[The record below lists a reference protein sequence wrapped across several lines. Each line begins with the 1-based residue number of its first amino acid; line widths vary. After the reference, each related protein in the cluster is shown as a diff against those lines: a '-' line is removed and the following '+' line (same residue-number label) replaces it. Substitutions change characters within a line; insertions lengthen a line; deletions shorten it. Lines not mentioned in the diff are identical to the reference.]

1 MRQLVREAP
10 AALPAVVRAPLA
22 MTAALATAILVALGI
37 LHFHDSG
44 LTGIDAAVLPSIDG
58 VRPPWRY
65 VALVFDFGG
74 EPVGSTI
81 LVALI
86 AVLCFVVHRVRAAVV
101 TVLGVVVTV
110 AVTTVLKPIVGR
122 TIHGEFLSYPSGH
135 TALATALAVVIG
147 LVAADRLGLGRVAAV
162 VLVLVLGLAL
172 VAGVAMGWAE
182 VALGAHYPTDAV
194 GGFCAALAAVPATAW
209 LVDRIAERL

>member
-1 MRQLVREAP
+1 MRQLVRTAPPALP
-10 AALPAVVRAPLA
+10 AALRAPLSIS
-22 MTAALATAILVALGI
+22 AALATAVLVALGI
-37 LHFHDSG
+37 LHFRDSG
-44 LTGIDAAVLPSIDG
+44 LTGVDAALLPSIDG

-74 EPVGSTI
+74 EPVGSVI
-81 LVALI
+81 LI
-86 AVLCFVVHRVRAAVV
+86 ALLAGVCWLVHRVRAAVL

-110 AVTTVLKPIVGR
+110 AVTTVLKPLVGR

-135 TALATALAVVIG
+135 TAMATALALVIG
-147 LVAADRLGLGRVAAV
+147 LVLTERWGLGRAAGV
-162 VLVLVLGLAL
+162 SLALGLAL
-172 VAGVAMGWAE
+172 VAGLAMGWAE

-209 LVDRIAERL
+209 ALDRVADRL

>member
-1 MRQLVREAP
+1 VRELVRTAP
-10 AALPAVVRAPLA
+10 VALPATLRAPLT
-22 MTAALATAILVALGI
+22 MTGALATAVLVALGI

-58 VRPPWRY
+58 IRPPWRY

-86 AVLCFVVHRVRAAVV
+86 ALAGLLAHRVRIAVL
-101 TVLGVVVTV
+101 TVLGVLATV

-135 TALATALAVVIG
+135 TALATALALVIG
-147 LVAADRLGLGRVAAV
+147 LLVADRLHLGRAAAV
-162 VLVLVLGLAL
+162 TLLLGLAV
-172 VAGVAMGWAE
+172 VAGIAMGWAE
-182 VALGAHYPTDAV
+182 VALGAHYPTDAI
-194 GGFCAALAAVPATAW
+194 GGFCAALAAIPATAW
-209 LVDRIAERL
+209 VVDRVADRL

>member
-1 MRQLVREAP
+1 MRQLVRSAPEALP
-10 AALPAVVRAPLA
+10 AALRAPLA
-22 MTAALATAILVALGI
+22 MTAALATAVLVALGI

-44 LTGIDAAVLPSIDG
+44 LTGIDAALLPPIDG

-86 AVLCFVVHRVRAAVV
+86 AVVCFLVHRVRAAVL
-101 TVLGVVVTV
+101 TVLGVVATV

-135 TALATALAVVIG
+135 TAMATALALVIA
-147 LVAADRLGLGRVAAV
+147 LVLADRLALGRPAAM
-162 VLVLVLGLAL
+162 LLVLGLAL

-182 VALGAHYPTDAV
+182 VGLGAHYPTDAA
-194 GGFCAALAAVPATAW
+194 GGFCAALAVVPATAW
-209 LVDRIAERL
+209 LVDRVADRL

>member
-1 MRQLVREAP
+1 VRQLVREAP
-10 AALPAVVRAPLA
+10 AAVPAVLRAPLA
-22 MTAALATAILVALGI
+22 MTAALATAVLVALGI

-44 LTGIDAAVLPSIDG
+44 LTGIDAAMLPSIDG

-65 VALVFDFGG
+65 VALAVDFGG

-81 LVALI
+81 LVALL
-86 AVLCFVVHRVRAAVV
+86 ALVCFLAHRIRAAVL
-101 TVLGVVVTV
+101 TVLGVAVTV
-110 AVTTVLKPIVGR
+110 AVTTLLKPIIGR

-135 TALATALAVVIG
+135 TALATALALVIA
-147 LVAADRLGLGRVAAV
+147 LLLADRLGLGRAPAV
-162 VLVLVLGLAL
+162 VLVLGLAL
-172 VAGVAMGWAE
+172 VAGAAMGWAE

-209 LVDRIAERL
+209 LVDRTAERL

>member
-1 MRQLVREAP
+1 VRQLVREAP

-22 MTAALATAILVALGI
+22 MTAALATAVLVALGI

-58 VRPPWRY
+58 VQPPWRY

-86 AVLCFVVHRVRAAVV
+86 AVVCFVVHRVRAAVV

-110 AVTTVLKPIVGR
+110 AVTTVVKPIVGR

-135 TALATALAVVIG
+135 TALATALALVIG
-147 LVAADRLGLGRVAAV
+147 LVVADRLGLGRVAAV
-162 VLVLVLGLAL
+162 VLAVGLAL

-209 LVDRIAERL
+209 LVDRVAERL

>member
-1 MRQLVREAP
+1 MRQLVRTAP
-10 AALPAVVRAPLA
+10 AALPVAVRAPLA
-22 MTAALATAILVALGI
+22 MTAALATAVLVALGI

-44 LTGIDAAVLPSIDG
+44 LTGIDAAMLPSIDG
-58 VRPPWRY
+58 VQPPWRY
-65 VALVFDFGG
+65 VALVIDFGG

-81 LVALI
+81 LVALL
-86 AVLCFVVHRVRAAVV
+86 AVVCFLAHRVRAAVL

-135 TALATALAVVIG
+135 TALATALALVIG
-147 LVAADRLGLGRVAAV
+147 LLLVDRLGSGRVAGV
-162 VLVLVLGLAL
+162 VLLLGLAL

-194 GGFCAALAAVPATAW
+194 GGFCAALAAVPATGWA
-209 LVDRIAERL
+209 VDRVAERL

>member
-1 MRQLVREAP
+1 
-10 AALPAVVRAPLA
+10 
-22 MTAALATAILVALGI
+22 MTAALATAVLVALGI

-58 VRPPWRY
+58 VQPPWRY

-86 AVLCFVVHRVRAAVV
+86 AVVCFVVHRVRAAVV

-110 AVTTVLKPIVGR
+110 AVTTVVKPIVGR

-135 TALATALAVVIG
+135 TALATALALVIG
-147 LVAADRLGLGRVAAV
+147 LVVADRLGLGRVAAV
-162 VLVLVLGLAL
+162 VLVVGLAL

-209 LVDRIAERL
+209 LVDRVAERL

>member
-1 MRQLVREAP
+1 VRQLVREAP

-22 MTAALATAILVALGI
+22 MTAALATAVLVALGI

-58 VRPPWRY
+58 VQPPWRY

-86 AVLCFVVHRVRAAVV
+86 AVVCFVVHRVRAAVV

-110 AVTTVLKPIVGR
+110 AVTTVVKPIVGR

-135 TALATALAVVIG
+135 TALATALALVIG
-147 LVAADRLGLGRVAAV
+147 LVVADRLGLGRVAAV
-162 VLVLVLGLAL
+162 VLVVGLAL

-209 LVDRIAERL
+209 SVDRVAERL

>member
-1 MRQLVREAP
+1 MKELVRTAP
-10 AALPAVVRAPLA
+10 VALPATLRAPLA
-22 MTAALATAILVALGI
+22 MTGALATAVLVALGI

-74 EPVGSTI
+74 EPVGATI

-86 AVLCFVVHRVRAAVV
+86 ALAGFLAHRVRIAVLA
-101 TVLGVVVTV
+101 VLGVLATV

-135 TALATALAVVIG
+135 TALATALALVIG
-147 LVAADRLGLGRVAAV
+147 LLMADRLHLGRAAAV
-162 VLVLVLGLAL
+162 TLLLGLAV
-172 VAGVAMGWAE
+172 VAGIAMGWAE
-182 VALGAHYPTDAV
+182 VALGAHYPTDTI

-209 LVDRIAERL
+209 GVDRVADRL

>member
-1 MRQLVREAP
+1 MRELVRTAP
-10 AALPAVVRAPLA
+10 VALPATLRTPLA
-22 MTAALATAILVALGI
+22 MTGALATAVLVALGI

-44 LTGIDAAVLPSIDG
+44 LTGIDAAVLPSVDG

-86 AVLCFVVHRVRAAVV
+86 ALAGFLAHRVRIAVL
-101 TVLGVVVTV
+101 TVVGVLATV

-135 TALATALAVVIG
+135 TALATALALVIG
-147 LVAADRLGLGRVAAV
+147 LLVADRLHLGRAAAV
-162 VLVLVLGLAL
+162 TLLLVLAV
-172 VAGVAMGWAE
+172 VAGLAMGWAE
-182 VALGAHYPTDAV
+182 VALGAHYPTDAI
-194 GGFCAALAAVPATAW
+194 GGFCAALAVVPAAAW
-209 LVDRIAERL
+209 VVDRVAERL

>member
-1 MRQLVREAP
+1 MRQLVRAAP
-10 AALPAVVRAPLA
+10 AALPPVLRTPLA
-22 MTAALATAILVALGI
+22 MSAALATAVVVALGI

-44 LTGIDAAVLPSIDG
+44 LTGLDAAILPSIDG

-74 EPVGSTI
+74 EPVGSVI
-81 LVALI
+81 LVALLAGVCFLLNRLRT
-86 AVLCFVVHRVRAAVV
+86 AVL

-135 TALATALAVVIG
+135 TALATALALVVA
-147 LVAADRLGLGRVAAV
+147 LLLTDRLGLGRGAAV
-162 VLVLVLGLAL
+162 VLALGLA
-172 VAGVAMGWAE
+172 VVVGVAMGWAE
-182 VALGAHYPTDAV
+182 VALGAHYPTDAL
-194 GGFCAALAAVPATAW
+194 GGFCAALAAVPGTAW
-209 LVDRIAERL
+209 VLDRVADRL

>member
-1 MRQLVREAP
+1 VRELVRTAP
-10 AALPAVVRAPLA
+10 AALPAVLRAPLA
-22 MTAALATAILVALGI
+22 MAGALAAAVLVALGI

-44 LTGIDAAVLPSIDG
+44 LTGIDAALLPAIDG
-58 VRPPWRY
+58 IEPPWRY

-74 EPVGSTI
+74 EPVGSAI

-86 AVLCFVVHRVRAAVV
+86 AVVCFLARRVRTAVL

-135 TALATALAVVIG
+135 TALATALALVIAI
-147 LVAADRLGLGRVAAV
+147 LVTDRLALGRTAAV
-162 VLVLVLGLAL
+162 PLALGLAL
-172 VAGVAMGWAE
+172 VAGIAMGWAE

-209 LVDRIAERL
+209 LLDRGADRL

>member
-10 AALPAVVRAPLA
+10 AAVPAALRAPLA
-22 MTAALATAILVALGI
+22 MTAALATAVLVALGI

-65 VALVFDFGG
+65 VALVIDFGG
-74 EPVGSTI
+74 EPVGATI
-81 LVALI
+81 LVA
-86 AVLCFVVHRVRAAVV
+86 VLALVCFLAQRIRAAVL
-101 TVLGVVVTV
+101 TVLGVAVTV
-110 AVTTVLKPIVGR
+110 AVTTSLKPIIGR

-135 TALATALAVVIG
+135 TALATALAVVIAL
-147 LVAADRLGLGRVAAV
+147 LVADRLGLGRAPAV
-162 VLVLVLGLAL
+162 VLVLGLAL

-209 LVDRIAERL
+209 VVDRAAERL

>member
-1 MRQLVREAP
+1 VRQLVRTAP
-10 AALPAVVRAPLA
+10 AALPAALRAPLA
-22 MTAALATAILVALGI
+22 MTAALATAVLVALGI

-58 VRPPWRY
+58 VQPPWRY

-74 EPVGSTI
+74 EPLGSTI

-86 AVLCFVVHRVRAAVV
+86 AAVCFLVHRIRAAVV

-110 AVTTVLKPIVGR
+110 AVTTLLKPIVGR

-135 TALATALAVVIG
+135 TALATALAVVIA
-147 LVAADRLGLGRVAAV
+147 LVLADRLGLGRAPAV
-162 VLVLVLGLAL
+162 VLVLGLAV

-209 LVDRIAERL
+209 LVDRAAERL

>member
-1 MRQLVREAP
+1 VRQLVREAP
-10 AALPAVVRAPLA
+10 AAMPAALRAPLA
-22 MTAALATAILVALGI
+22 MTAALATAVLVALGI

-44 LTGIDAAVLPSIDG
+44 LTGIDAAILPSVDG

-74 EPVGSTI
+74 EPVGSTV
-81 LVALI
+81 LVAVL
-86 AVLCFVVHRVRAAVV
+86 AVVCFLARRVRTAAL

-110 AVTTVLKPIVGR
+110 AVTTLVKPIVGR

-135 TALATALAVVIG
+135 TALATALAVVIA
-147 LVAADRLGLGRVAAV
+147 LLLADRLDLSRAAAV
-162 VLVLVLGLAL
+162 VLVLGLAV

-209 LVDRIAERL
+209 LVDRVAERL

>member
-1 MRQLVREAP
+1 MRQLVRTAP
-10 AALPAVVRAPLA
+10 AALPPVLRTPLA
-22 MTAALATAILVALGI
+22 LSAALATAVLVALGI

-44 LTGIDAAVLPSIDG
+44 LTGLDGAILPSIDG

-65 VALVFDFGG
+65 LALVFDFGG
-74 EPVGSTI
+74 EPVGSVI
-81 LVALI
+81 LVALLAGVCVLANRVRT
-86 AVLCFVVHRVRAAVV
+86 AVL

-110 AVTTVLKPIVGR
+110 AVTTVLKPVVGR

-135 TALATALAVVIG
+135 TALATALALI
-147 LVAADRLGLGRVAAV
+147 VALLLTDRLELGRGAAV
-162 VLVLVLGLAL
+162 ALALGLAV

-182 VALGAHYPTDAV
+182 VALGAHYPTDAL

-209 LVDRIAERL
+209 LLDRVADRL

>member
-1 MRQLVREAP
+1 MRELVRTAP
-10 AALPAVVRAPLA
+10 VALPATLRTPLA
-22 MTAALATAILVALGI
+22 MTGALATAVLVALGI

-65 VALVFDFGG
+65 VALIFDFGG

-86 AVLCFVVHRVRAAVV
+86 ALAGFLAHRVRIAVL
-101 TVLGVVVTV
+101 TVLGVLATV

-135 TALATALAVVIG
+135 TALATALALVIG
-147 LVAADRLGLGRVAAV
+147 LLVADRLHLGRTAAV
-162 VLVLVLGLAL
+162 TLLLGLAV
-172 VAGVAMGWAE
+172 VAGLAMGWAE
-182 VALGAHYPTDAV
+182 VALGAHYPTDAI
-194 GGFCAALAAVPATAW
+194 GGFCAALAVVPATAW
-209 LVDRIAERL
+209 VVDRVADRL

>member
-10 AALPAVVRAPLA
+10 AALPAALRAPLA
-22 MTAALATAILVALGI
+22 MTAALATAVLVALGI

-44 LTGIDAAVLPSIDG
+44 LTGIDAAILPSVDG
-58 VRPPWRY
+58 VGPPWRY

-81 LVALI
+81 LVAVLAVVCFLARRVRT
-86 AVLCFVVHRVRAAVV
+86 AVL

-110 AVTTVLKPIVGR
+110 AVTTLVKPIVGR

-135 TALATALAVVIG
+135 TALATALAVVIA
-147 LVAADRLGLGRVAAV
+147 LLLADRLGLGRAAAV
-162 VLVLVLGLAL
+162 VLVLGLAV

-209 LVDRIAERL
+209 LVDRVAERL